1 MKLININMNK
11 NNKLDDNKI
20 KFENVFIKRKEKFEK
35 LKNFKIQRI
44 KN

>member
-11 NNKLDDNKI
+11 NNKLDDIKK
-20 KFENVFIKRKEKFEK
+20 KFENAFIKRKETFET